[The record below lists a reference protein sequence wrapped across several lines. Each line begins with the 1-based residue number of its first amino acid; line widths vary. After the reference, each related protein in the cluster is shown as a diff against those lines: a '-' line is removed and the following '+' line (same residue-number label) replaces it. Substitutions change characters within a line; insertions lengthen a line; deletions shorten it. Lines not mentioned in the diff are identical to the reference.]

1 MCTLQIRILVYVEK
15 TNKSV
20 FIARDTP
27 MTGLGSWRMLRTPC
41 LVYDRV
47 HTVQT
52 KYETWDHGK
61 EPRHDHRRSLSQDI
75 QTTSKDPE
83 SENLKPT

>member
-1 MCTLQIRILVYVEK
+1 
-15 TNKSV
+15 
-20 FIARDTP
+20 
-27 MTGLGSWRMLRTPC
+27 MLRTPC